1 MTVKIDA
8 LRRALAAVRSHLRLR
23 LAAARS
29 WLGPLS
35 LAVRLRRIPALL
47 GVAVLLLGAWWLTPS
62 GEPRGEGAEL
72 RAELAETRDALR
84 TARETLRLRA
94 RAIEMAESEIEALT
108 QELRQIR
115 AAAAHDAEAPV
126 LAADNPWRTRVA
138 R

>member
-8 LRRALAAVRSHLRLR
+8 LRSASAPVRSHLRLR

-29 WLGPLS
+29 WLGL
-35 LAVRLRRIPALL
+35 LRLTVNLRRILAC
-47 GVAVLLLGAWWLTPS
+47 VAVMLVGAWWLTPS